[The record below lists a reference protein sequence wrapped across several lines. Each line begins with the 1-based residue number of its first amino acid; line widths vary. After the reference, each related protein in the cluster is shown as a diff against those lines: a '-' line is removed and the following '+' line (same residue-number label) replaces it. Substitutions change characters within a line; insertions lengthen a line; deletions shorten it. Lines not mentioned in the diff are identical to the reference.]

1 MNEEILNYEM
11 AHAIYVLI
19 VCGLIVASSFIL
31 LFLQFA
37 PWKIKDRSARK
48 NSWGI
53 IMVFSILIGSFI
65 SVPVVMSINDII
77 KINVSPELFIADL
90 NQFKGEKK

>member
-19 VCGLIVASSFIL
+19 VCGVILTLYFIP
-31 LFLQFA
+31 LFICK
-37 PWKIKDRSARK
+37 PWKIEDKHEREMNRIHFISSFFAVL
-48 NSWGI
+48 I
-53 IMVFSILIGSFI
+53 II

-90 NQFKGEKK
+90 NQFKGKK